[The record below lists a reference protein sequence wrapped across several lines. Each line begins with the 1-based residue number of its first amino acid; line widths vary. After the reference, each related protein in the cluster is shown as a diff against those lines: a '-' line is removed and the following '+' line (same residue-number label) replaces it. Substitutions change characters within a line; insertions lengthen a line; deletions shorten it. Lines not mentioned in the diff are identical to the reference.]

1 MTEGCINEFQSYLR
15 NEEKAEATISKYL
28 HDVKEMLVFIEEM
41 DLNKESLIEYRKYLS
56 SQYKPQ
62 TVNGKLSAIN
72 AFLKFKDLLELK
84 VKFLKVQKRVY
95 VDEKRELT
103 EQDFKR
109 LIAAADRN
117 GNKQLYYLM
126 MVLYGTGIRISELPF
141 VTVEAIETGRAEIS
155 MKGKYRVIIFP
166 KNLVRL
172 LKEYTKVSNIR
183 QGCIFRTRS
192 GRNLDRS
199 NIYHSMKRLCRD
211 AQVQPSKVF
220 PHNFRH
226 LFAKCFY
233 SIEKNLSHLADILG
247 HSSIE
252 TTRIYVAASIK
263 QYEKIM
269 DKMRIE
275 VDKQKPQNN
284 YSVVPP
290 SKERPQNNYSVVLSS
305 YTI

>member
-1 MTEGCINEFQSYLR
+1 MTEGCINQFQSYLR

-28 HDVKEMLVFIEEM
+28 HDVKEMLEFIGKM

-56 SQYKPQ
+56 SRYKPQ

-72 AFLKFKDLLELK
+72 TFLKFKDLLEFK

-109 LIAAADRN
+109 LIEAADRN

-155 MKGKYRVIIFP
+155 MKGKYRIIIFP
-166 KNLVRL
+166 KNLVHL
-172 LKEYTKVSNIR
+172 LKEYTKASNIR
-183 QGCIFRTRS
+183 RGCIFRTRS

-199 NIYHSMKRLCRD
+199 NIYHSMKKLCRD
-211 AQVQPSKVF
+211 AQVEPSKVF

-275 VDKQKPQNN
+275 IGKQKPQNN
-284 YSVVPP
+284 YSVV
-290 SKERPQNNYSVVLSS
+290 LGS
-305 YTI
+305 YTV

>member
-1 MTEGCINEFQSYLR
+1 
-15 NEEKAEATISKYL
+15 
-28 HDVKEMLVFIEEM
+28 
-41 DLNKESLIEYRKYLS
+41 
-56 SQYKPQ
+56 
-62 TVNGKLSAIN
+62 
-72 AFLKFKDLLELK
+72 
-84 VKFLKVQKRVY
+84 
-95 VDEKRELT
+95 
-103 EQDFKR
+103 
-109 LIAAADRN
+109 
-117 GNKQLYYLM
+117 
-126 MVLYGTGIRISELPF
+126 
-141 VTVEAIETGRAEIS
+141 
-155 MKGKYRVIIFP
+155 
-166 KNLVRL
+166 
-172 LKEYTKVSNIR
+172 
-183 QGCIFRTRS
+183 
-192 GRNLDRS
+192 
-199 NIYHSMKRLCRD
+199 MKRLCRD